1 VRLKAVLLAVL
12 VLCSGCVGVPSIDDV
27 TGGDDGPEVTAP
39 DGDVG
44 ADVATAPAN
53 LADPDDDPLGW
64 EGGYWYNESVAVTR
78 SDGLNDS
85 ELAAVVNRTM
95 ARVESIRGLEFE
107 RSVDVQVV
115 SRSEFKRSGS
125 GSESGEPTPPAVRR
139 FDNAKFEALFMI
151 NESAE
156 SIAVQRTNSG
166 VSVGGYY
173 SPAKNSIVIVS
184 ESETP
189 TVDAST
195 LAHELVHALQDQQF
209 DLADLK
215 GETRR
220 EHNAIDGLV
229 EGDANL
235 VQHVYEQ
242 RCGTEWECGAE
253 GGPETGSGDGEGAG
267 NDSAASNGSA
277 NDSGSGSDAGGLA
290 AMGPY
295 LLKYQPYSDGPAFVY
310 GLYRRGGWAAVNSA
324 YANPPAST
332 EQIIHPRKHPG
343 DRPTDPSV
351 ADRTSDSWER
361 VEPESRVDYG
371 SVGEAGIAAMFA
383 APLYEKPGARLIDP
397 RRWLNTDE
405 GGNVSE
411 FDPLN
416 YDLEPSNGYGGDRFV
431 AYVNGDNET
440 AYVWKVRFEN
450 ESEATEF
457 RKAYGEMLDY
467 RNASAV
473 DSADGPGE
481 VYRIPE
487 DDPNGF
493 ADAFRV
499 AQRGDTVTIV
509 NAPTVDELDAV
520 HRVE

>member
-1 VRLKAVLLAVL
+1 VA
-12 VLCSGCVGVPSIDDV
+12 
-27 TGGDDGPEVTAP
+27 TP

-44 ADVATAPAN
+44 ADAATAPAS
-53 LADPDDDPLGW
+53 LADPDGDPLGW
-64 EGGYWYNESVAVTR
+64 EGGYWYNETVPVTR

-95 ARVESIRGLEFE
+95 ARVETVRGLEFE
-107 RSVDVQVV
+107 EPVDVQVV
-115 SRSEFKRSGS
+115 SRSEFKRSRSGGS
-125 GSESGEPTPPAVRR
+125 TPASVRR

-156 SIAVQRTNSG
+156 SMAVQRTNSG

-173 SPAKNSIVIVS
+173 SPARDSIVIVS

-189 TVDAST
+189 TVDDST
-195 LAHELVHALQDQQF
+195 LAHELVHALQDQHF
-209 DLADLK
+209 DLANLG

-235 VQHVYEQ
+235 VQYVYEQ
-242 RCGTEWECGAE
+242 RCGTEWVCGVEAE
-253 GGPETGSGDGEGAG
+253 GDPGTGAGDGASANGSRSGDAG
-267 NDSAASNGSA
+267 GS
-277 NDSGSGSDAGGLA
+277 GGLA

-310 GLYRRGGWAAVNSA
+310 GLYRRGGWGAVNGA
-324 YANPPAST
+324 YANPPTST
-332 EQIIHPRKHPG
+332 EQIIHPAKYPG
-343 DRPTDPSV
+343 DRPADPTI
-351 ADRTSDSWER
+351 ADRTSGSWER
-361 VEPESRVDYG
+361 VEPADRVDYG

-383 APLYEKPGARLIDP
+383 APLYEEPGARLIDP

-405 GGNVSE
+405 DGNVSE

-416 YDLEPSNGYGGDRFV
+416 YDLEPSNGYGGDRFA
-431 AYVNGDNET
+431 AYANADNET
-440 AYVWKVRFEN
+440 AYVWRVRFEN
-450 ESEATEF
+450 ESAATEF
-457 RKAYGEMLDY
+457 REAYGEMLDY

-473 DSADGPGE
+473 DGAGGPGE

-499 AQRGDTVTIV
+499 VHRGDTVTIV
-509 NAPTVDELDAV
+509 NAPTTDELDAV